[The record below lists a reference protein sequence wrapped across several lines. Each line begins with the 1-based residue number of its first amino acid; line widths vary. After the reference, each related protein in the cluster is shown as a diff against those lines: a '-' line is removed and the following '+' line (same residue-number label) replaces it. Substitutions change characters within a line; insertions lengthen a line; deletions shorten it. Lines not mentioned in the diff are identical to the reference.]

1 MTRKSAWL
9 PPKRR
14 GPRFTQW
21 EPWRPAALEGVDLA
35 ELSYIVV
42 DEMVEPTSVLAVTE
56 WPRVDKQ
63 GRVRF
68 RPDEPPHLVR
78 VGTKDLAKFLA
89 KHRRGPGPRRREV
102 RIGDVYAAVA
112 RTGRLPEPESAA
124 EADELAHSRVRPV
137 AEWLDTIV
145 YDISG
150 AARETAKIALY
161 GAVAPTLKPEEA
173 EGLAR
178 KG

>member
-1 MTRKSAWL
+1 MTSKSAWL

-14 GPRFTQW
+14 GPRWAQW
-21 EPWRPAALEGVDLA
+21 EPWKPSELEAVDVG

-68 RPDEPPHLVR
+68 RLDEPPHLVR
-78 VGTKDLAKFLA
+78 VETKELAKFLA
-89 KHRRGPGPRRREV
+89 KHRVGPGPRRREV

-112 RTGRLPEPESAA
+112 RTGKLPEPESEE
-124 EADELAHSRVRPV
+124 EAHELAHAKVRPV
-137 AEWLDTIV
+137 AAWLDTKV
-145 YDISG
+145 YDISA

-173 EGLAR
+173 EGLTR
-178 KG
+178 KR